1 MSALDRALTIEDLK
15 AIARRRVPRQ
25 FFDYIDSGAYT
36 EQTYNSNEAD
46 FRKITFRQRV
56 AVNLENRNLGSTI
69 LGQPVSLPLAIA
81 PVGSTGMTDADGE
94 IKAARAAEKFGI
106 PFTLSTMAICSI
118 EDVAENTTK
127 PFWFQLYV
135 MKDRAYIERLIDRA
149 KAARCSAL
157 VLTMDLQILGQ
168 RHKDLRN
175 GLSAPPKFTP
185 RFVAEMAIKPGW
197 ALRMLGTKRHTFRN
211 IAGHVS
217 DAGNLATLTNWTR
230 TQFDLTLNWKDIAWI
245 KKRFGG
251 PVIVKGV
258 LDREDA
264 QLAIDNGAD
273 GIVVSNHGGRQLD
286 GAPSTIRVLPEIV
299 DAVGHKTEVLM
310 DGGIR
315 SGQDLLKALALG
327 AKGALVGRIMAF
339 GLGAGGEAGV
349 ARALEIV
356 RKETDTSMA
365 LMGERDIRNIGL
377 HNIYSND
384 LERRQGY

>member
-1 MSALDRALTIEDLK
+1 MSALDRALTIEELK
-15 AIARRRVPRQ
+15 TLARRRVPKQ
-25 FFDYIDSGAYT
+25 FFDYVDSGAYT

-46 FRKITFRQRV
+46 FKKITFRQRV
-56 AVNLENRNLGSTI
+56 AVNLENRNLSSTI

-118 EDVAENTTK
+118 EDVAENTSK

-149 KAARCSAL
+149 KAAKCSAL

-185 RFVAEMAIKPGW
+185 RFIAEMAIKPGW

-211 IAGHVS
+211 IAGHVT
-217 DAGNLATLTNWTR
+217 DAGNLASLTNWTR

-327 AKGALVGRIMAF
+327 AKGCLIGRIMAY

-349 ARALEIV
+349 LRALEIV

-365 LMGERDIRNIGL
+365 LMGERDIRNIGP

-384 LERRQGY
+384 LDRRQGY

>member
-1 MSALDRALTIEDLK
+1 MSALDRALTIEDLRR
-15 AIARRRVPRQ
+15 IAQRRVPKQ
-25 FFDYIDSGAYT
+25 FYDYVDSGAYT
-36 EQTYNSNEAD
+36 EGTYRANEED
-46 FRKITFRQRV
+46 FKKITFRQRV
-56 AVNLENRNLGSTI
+56 AVNLEDRNLSSTL
-69 LGQPVSLPLAIA
+69 LGQPVSLPIAIA

-118 EDVAENTTK
+118 EDIAENTTK

-135 MKDRAYIERLIDRA
+135 MKDRGFIERLIDRA
-149 KAARCSAL
+149 RDAKCSAL

-168 RHKDLRN
+168 RHKDIRN

-185 RFVAEMAIKPGW
+185 KFVAEMAMKPGW
-197 ALRMLGTKRHTFRN
+197 AMRMLGTKRRTFRN
-211 IAGHVS
+211 IAGHVTE
-217 DAGNLATLTNWTR
+217 ATNLGSLTHWTR

-258 LDREDA
+258 LTPEDA

-273 GIVVSNHGGRQLD
+273 AIVVSNHGGRQLD
-286 GAPSTIRVLPEIV
+286 GAPSSIRVLPEIV
-299 DAVGHKTEVLM
+299 DAVGNKTEVLM

-327 AKGALVGRIMAF
+327 AKGALVGRIMAY

-349 ARALEIV
+349 LRALDIV
-356 RKETDTSMA
+356 RREADTSMA
-365 LMGERDIRNIGL
+365 LMGERDIRNIGP

-384 LERRQGY
+384 LVKRQGY

>member
-1 MSALDRALTIEDLK
+1 MSALDRALTIEDLRR
-15 AIARRRVPRQ
+15 IAQRRVPKQ
-25 FFDYIDSGAYT
+25 FYDYVDSGAYT
-36 EQTYNSNEAD
+36 EGTYRANEED
-46 FRKITFRQRV
+46 FKKITFRQRV
-56 AVNLENRNLGSTI
+56 AVNLEDRNLSSTL
-69 LGQPVSLPLAIA
+69 LGQPVSLPIAIA

-118 EDVAENTTK
+118 EDIAENTTK

-135 MKDRAYIERLIDRA
+135 MKDRGFIERLIDRA
-149 KAARCSAL
+149 RDAKCSAL

-168 RHKDLRN
+168 RHKDIRN
-175 GLSAPPKFTP
+175 GLSAPPRFTP
-185 RFVAEMAIKPGW
+185 KFVAEMAMKPGW
-197 ALRMLGTKRHTFRN
+197 AMRMLGTKRRTFRN
-211 IAGHVS
+211 IAGHVTE
-217 DAGNLATLTNWTR
+217 ATNLGSLTHWTR

-258 LDREDA
+258 LTPEDA

-273 GIVVSNHGGRQLD
+273 AIVVSNHGGRQLD
-286 GAPSTIRVLPEIV
+286 GAPSSIRVLPEIV
-299 DAVGHKTEVLM
+299 DAVGNKTEVLM

-327 AKGALVGRIMAF
+327 AKGALVGRIMAY

-349 ARALEIV
+349 LRALDIV
-356 RKETDTSMA
+356 RREADTSMA
-365 LMGERDIRNIGL
+365 LMGERDIRNIGP

-384 LERRQGY
+384 LVKRQGY